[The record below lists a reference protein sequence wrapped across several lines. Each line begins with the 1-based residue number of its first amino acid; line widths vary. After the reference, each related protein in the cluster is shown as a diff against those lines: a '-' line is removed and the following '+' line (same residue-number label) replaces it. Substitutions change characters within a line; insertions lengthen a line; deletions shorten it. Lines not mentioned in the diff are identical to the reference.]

1 MTARQIIPS
10 VSDHAMVRYF
20 ERVYGLDVEALKREI
35 LTPEIC
41 AQIAAGAVT
50 VNVQGHKAPVEN
62 GCIRT
67 ILPSNGVITVKHA
80 QARMGRSEKRRKAVT
95 A

>member
-1 MTARQIIPS
+1 MTRIPPAS
-10 VSDHAMVRYF
+10 VSDHACLRYF
-20 ERVYGLDVEALKREI
+20 ERVYGLDLDALKREI
-35 LTPEIC
+35 LTPEVC

-50 VNVQGHKAPVEN
+50 VNIRGHKAPVEN

-67 ILPSNGVITVKHA
+67 ILPLNVPTKGKYH
-80 QARMGRSEKRRKAVT
+80 QARMSRNAGKAVP